1 MKMKRTSTSTLNG
14 RDLQQLPFDLMI
26 TYRPTRYVKFDSMEN
41 EVKYITSGIEYDYLY
56 YSWERDRQTNKYHTH
71 ILIKTT
77 QDKEQMNQS
86 IYKRLQGDK
95 NTNNIRTGVRDGVV
109 KTQKEYVNPLTQ
121 DRQVLLKEQK
131 VEIEFTEMFGRSGRV
146 YIEPVIE
153 NKGVSYYTTKS
164 TSRGLTMGYLQHG
177 M

>member
-1 MKMKRTSTSTLNG
+1 MKRTSTSTLNG

-26 TYRPTRYVKFDSMEN
+26 TYRPTRYIKFDSMEK

-56 YSWERDRQTNKYHTH
+56 YSWERDIQSHKYHTH

-95 NTNNIRTGVRDGVV
+95 NTNNIRTGVREGTV
-109 KTQKEYVNPLTQ
+109 KIQKEYVNPLSQ
-121 DRQVLLKEQK
+121 HREVLLKEQK

-164 TSRGLTMGYLQHG
+164 TSRGLTMGYLQQG

>member
-1 MKMKRTSTSTLNG
+1 MKRTKTSTLNG

-26 TYRPTRYVKFDSMEN
+26 TYRPTRYIKFDSMEK
-41 EVKYITSGIEYDYLY
+41 EIRYITTGIEYNYLY

-77 QDKEQMNQS
+77 QDKEQMNQC

-95 NTNNIRTGVRDGVV
+95 NTNNIRTGVRELVV
-109 KTQKEYVNPLTQ
+109 KKKKEFVNPLTQ
-121 DRQVLLKEQK
+121 ERQVFVKDQK
-131 VEIEFTEMFGRSGRV
+131 VEIEYTEMYGRSGRV

-153 NKGVSYYTTKS
+153 NPGVSYYTTKS
-164 TSRGLTMGYLQHG
+164 TSYGLTMGYIQYG

>member
-1 MKMKRTSTSTLNG
+1 MKRTKTSTLNG

-26 TYRPTRYVKFDSMEN
+26 TYRPVGYIKFDNMEK

-56 YSWERDRQTNKYHTH
+56 YTWERDRQTNHYHTH

-77 QDKEQMNQS
+77 MDKEQMNQC

-95 NTNNIRTGVRDGVV
+95 KTNNIRTGVRDVLV
-109 KTQKEYVNPLTQ
+109 KKEK
-121 DRQVLLKEQK
+121 VLLNPRLQERVITMVDSKMK
-131 VEIEFTEMFGRSGRV
+131 IEFTEMYGRMGKIE
-146 YIEPVIE
+146 IEPVIE

-164 TSRGLTMGYLQHG
+164 SSRGLTMGYLQDG
-177 M
+177 MK

>member
-1 MKMKRTSTSTLNG
+1 MKRTKTSTLNG

-26 TYRPTRYVKFDSMEN
+26 TYRPVGYVKFDNMEK

-56 YSWERDRQTNKYHTH
+56 YVWERDRQTNHYHSH

-77 QDKEQMNQS
+77 MDEEQMNKC

-95 NTNNIRTGVRDGVV
+95 NTNNVRTGVRDVLV
-109 KTQKEYVNPLTQ
+109 KKEKILLNPRLQERVITMV
-121 DRQVLLKEQK
+121 DSKMK
-131 VEIEFTEMFGRSGRV
+131 IEFTEMYGRMGKV
-146 YIEPVIE
+146 EIEEVIE

-164 TSRGLTMGYLQHG
+164 TSRGLTMGYLQG
-177 M
+177 DMK

>member
-1 MKMKRTSTSTLNG
+1 MKRTKTSTLNG
-14 RDLQQLPFDLMI
+14 RDIQHLPYDLMI
-26 TYRPTRYVKFDSMEN
+26 TYRPIGYVKFDNMEK

-56 YSWERDRQTNKYHTH
+56 FVWERDRQTNHYHTH

-77 QDKEQMNQS
+77 MDKEQMNQC

-95 NTNNIRTGVRDGVV
+95 NTNNIRTGVRDVLV
-109 KTQKEYVNPLTQ
+109 KKEK
-121 DRQVLLKEQK
+121 VLLNPQLQERVITMVDSKM
-131 VEIEFTEMFGRSGRV
+131 EIEFTEMYGRMGK
-146 YIEPVIE
+146 IEIEEVIE

-164 TSRGLTMGYLQHG
+164 TSRGLTSGYLEQG